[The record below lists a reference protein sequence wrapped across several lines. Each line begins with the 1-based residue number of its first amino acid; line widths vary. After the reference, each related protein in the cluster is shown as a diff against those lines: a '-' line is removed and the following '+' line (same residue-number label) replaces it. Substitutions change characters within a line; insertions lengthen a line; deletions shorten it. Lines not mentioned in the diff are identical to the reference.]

1 MQARYILCTYK
12 NILFQNPG
20 FRYPYSIT
28 SSLVYY
34 IVSRLSPSFS
44 FFAVNWLFF
53 EFRVTIQVERTPK
66 LLFLSIS
73 QKKTKNLGRNG
84 IQYRVGQLEC
94 RNRKKKIMMISK
106 RNDEGH
112 KSKTLIWTQREQKPY
127 RHSILLYSYKIC
139 MWYVPC
145 IHTATFIRQDFL
157 Y

>member
-73 QKKTKNLGRNG
+73 EKKTKKFGKKRNT
-84 IQYRVGQLEC
+84 IASRLDRMQKW
-94 RNRKKKIMMISK
+94 KKKIMMISK

-145 IHTATFIRQDFL
+145 VHTATFIRQDFL

>member
-1 MQARYILCTYK
+1 MQARYK

-73 QKKTKNLGRNG
+73 EKKTKKFGKKRNT
-84 IQYRVGQLEC
+84 IASRLDRMQKW
-94 RNRKKKIMMISK
+94 KKKIMMISK

-145 IHTATFIRQDFL
+145 VHTATFIRQDFL